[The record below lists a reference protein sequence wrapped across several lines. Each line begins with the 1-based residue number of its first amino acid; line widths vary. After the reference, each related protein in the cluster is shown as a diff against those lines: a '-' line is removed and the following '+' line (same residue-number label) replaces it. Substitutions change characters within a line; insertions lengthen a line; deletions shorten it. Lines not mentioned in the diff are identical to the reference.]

1 MYDVITAVASVGAEQ
16 AGGIEPVSPNVFI
29 QQSL

>member
-1 MYDVITAVASVGAEQ
+1 MYDVITAVASVGAECV
-16 AGGIEPVSPNVFI
+16 GEIEPLYPNVLI